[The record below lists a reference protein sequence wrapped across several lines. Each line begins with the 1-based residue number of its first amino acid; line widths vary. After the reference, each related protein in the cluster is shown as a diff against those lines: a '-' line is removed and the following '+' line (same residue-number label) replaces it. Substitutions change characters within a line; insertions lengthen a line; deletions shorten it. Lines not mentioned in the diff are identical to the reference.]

1 MAMGREAIMKPTRIL
16 IAAILAVVLGTPAPA
31 QQKATL
37 NLVTAGDQNMVD
49 YVKDYLAPM
58 FEKEHPGVTVRAVG
72 TGPGDAGSQKIYEKL
87 EAEKNNSNWDIDV
100 AVIHQ
105 KAAGEMVG
113 KGLLAR
119 YTAELPTAKL
129 VTSEAAKR
137 ALGADVDGYV
147 MPMFNSQ
154 TAIAYNA
161 TIVKEPPSTYAEL
174 EKWVQQNPKKLGYN
188 GIKGGMSGVSFVVG
202 WIYADTPDV
211 DQLINGPYAP
221 EAKNAWDQ
229 AVT

>member
-1 MAMGREAIMKPTRIL
+1 MGREAILKPTRIL
-16 IAAILAVVLGTPAPA
+16 IAALLALVLCTPALA
-31 QQKATL
+31 QQNATL

-87 EAEKNNSNWDIDV
+87 EAEKNTSSWDIDV

-119 YTAELPTAKL
+119 YTAEVPAAKL

-147 MPMFNSQ
+147 IPMFNSQ
-154 TAIAYNA
+154 TAIAYNTA
-161 TIVKEPPSTYAEL
+161 MVKDPPATYAEL
-174 EKWVQQNPKKLGYN
+174 ERWVAANPKKFGYN
-188 GIKGGMSGVSFVVG
+188 WIKTRGSGCAFMLVC
-202 WIYADTPDV
+202 
-211 DQLINGPYAP
+211 
-221 EAKNAWDQ
+221 
-229 AVT
+229 

>member
-1 MAMGREAIMKPTRIL
+1 MKSIGIL
-16 IAAILAVVLGTPAPA
+16 IAALLAVVLGTPAPG

-49 YVKDYLAPM
+49 YVKDYLGPM

-87 EAEKNNSNWDIDV
+87 EAERNNNSWDIDV

-105 KAAGEMVG
+105 KAAGEMVT

-119 YTAELPTAKL
+119 YVGDVPTAKL

-154 TAIAYNA
+154 TAIAYNTA
-161 TIVKEPPSTYAEL
+161 MVKDPPSTYAEL
-174 EKWVQQNPKKLGYN
+174 EKWVAQNPKKFGYN

-202 WIYADTPDV
+202 WVYAHTPDP
-211 DQLINGPYAP
+211 DRLMKGP
-221 EAKNAWDQ
+221 
-229 AVT
+229 